1 MRTIFLFIGNYS
13 NDLQDVICEF
23 YNNPKRVYYKFNFLK
38 FITMD
43 GDKIFLLD
51 GVSPYCNM
59 GGCCNTAT
67 TDGLLSMIPGLFAN
81 MMGGQK
87 TDPALIAALMNGKD
101 NKGDFG
107 GDGSWWLWILLM
119 FFLFGNRGFGN
130 FFGNGAIEGIPAQ
143 LNNETGR
150 ELLMQA
156 IQGNRGAVEQLASAF
171 NCTSNQMSSALC
183 SIQGAIDR
191 MSGQVGMST
200 QSVINAIQAQG
211 CEIGNKI
218 ATCCCNLTSQID
230 RTSATTQNMINNQ
243 GYENRLATLNQT
255 NVLQGTINNG
265 FSDSNERATSQFNI
279 LSAKIDAQTNII
291 NDRFCELEKREMQHQ
306 IDALREEKQTLQFA
320 ASQQAQT
327 ANLIAQLRPSPV
339 PAFPSCSPYQSYS
352 WGQVFGGNCCG
363 NNCCNNGCCVNGAN
377 V

>member
-1 MRTIFLFIGNYS
+1 
-13 NDLQDVICEF
+13 
-23 YNNPKRVYYKFNFLK
+23 
-38 FITMD
+38 MD

-51 GVSPYCNM
+51 SVSPCCNM
-59 GGCCNTAT
+59 GGCCNTT

-101 NKGDFG
+101 NKGMFG
-107 GDGSWWLWILLM
+107 GEGSWWLWILLL
-119 FFLFGNRGFGN
+119 FFLFGNRGFN
-130 FFGNGAIEGIPAQ
+130 NLFGGAEGIPAQ

-183 SIQGAIDR
+183 SIQGAIDKL
-191 MSGQVGMST
+191 SGQVGMST

-230 RTSATTQNMINNQ
+230 RTSAATQNMINNQ

-265 FSDSNERATSQFNI
+265 FADSNERTTNQFNI
-279 LSAKIDAQTNII
+279 LSSKIDAQTNII
-291 NDRFCELEKREMQHQ
+291 NDRFCELEKREMQRQ
-306 IDALREEKQTLQFA
+306 IDALRDEKNALQSSA
-320 ASQQAQT
+320 LLQQQT
-327 ANLIAQLRPSPV
+327 ANLIDQLKPCSRPCYLT
-339 PAFPSCSPYQSYS
+339 CSPYQTFPN
-352 WGQVFGGNCCG
+352 GQLFGGNCCG